1 MNNSFTIARR
11 DFLKISAGL
20 SLAVG
25 MAGTSS
31 LRGAAIPNQ
40 RWVTAIRD
48 GHLKA
53 TGKLDCWA
61 ALKALDVTGVEV
73 VLTEALLCPGL
84 YGADNPYTVATDD
97 GIKRLKDD
105 LAAHGATITAFAMF
119 NRLDERLEEEIAWAK
134 KVAGAAKAFGVKAVR
149 IDVVPHKLAVDQ
161 FLPLAIKACQQFC
174 EVVKDTPIRFG
185 VENHSRVTNDPAFL
199 DKLFDGV
206 GSAQLGLTLDA
217 LNFYWFGHPLDQ
229 VYELCEKY
237 AARVFHTHCK
247 SLRYPA
253 EKRNVRRPMGW
264 EYAKYAAPIYDGDLD
279 YRRITASLRQAG
291 YQGDLC
297 LENECLAHFPKEQHT
312 AILKKE
318 IDLLKSLAA

>member
-119 NRLDERLEEEIAWAK
+119 NRLDERLEVANALGAIA
-134 KVAGAAKAFGVKAVR
+134 
-149 IDVVPHKLAVDQ
+149 Q
-161 FLPLAIKACQQFC
+161 FLQGALDPL
-174 EVVKDTPIRFG
+174 
-185 VENHSRVTNDPAFL
+185 
-199 DKLFDGV
+199 DGV
-206 GSAQLGLTLDA
+206 RLVELRRLLG
-217 LNFYWFGHPLDQ
+217 
-229 VYELCEKY
+229 
-237 AARVFHTHCK
+237 
-247 SLRYPA
+247 A
-253 EKRNVRRPMGW
+253 EP
-264 EYAKYAAPIYDGDLD
+264 
-279 YRRITASLRQAG
+279 LRQILVA
-291 YQGDLC
+291 QVIRQADLQI
-297 LENECLAHFPKEQHT
+297 A
-312 AILKKE
+312 
-318 IDLLKSLAA
+318 